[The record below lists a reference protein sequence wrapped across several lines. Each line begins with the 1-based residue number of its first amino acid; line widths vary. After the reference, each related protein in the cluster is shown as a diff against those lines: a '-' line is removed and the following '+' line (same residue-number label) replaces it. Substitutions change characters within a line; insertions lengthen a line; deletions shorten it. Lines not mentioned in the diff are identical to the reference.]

1 MILTTAD
8 AVESASREL
17 QVAYNK
23 KSGSRSSS
31 SSSSADQMIGDDGNK
46 GVTPQSSFSGNKP
59 SSYKRKNIM
68 TTNGDNDDEEAVVVL
83 PDLEVVGPEGITT
96 FLHSLRHFMRRDR
109 FKVHSHEGH
118 YDSCSADNNGT
129 VSASRISNKRKSA
142 KKKKKCNG
150 GNGGGGGGGDCEEI
164 GFNVKSIPIS
174 YDDHDDDDDA
184 SSDNLDHADQQV
196 RSSQTPTRLKQAVS
210 YLFTTPP
217 IPGKFLIDKAQ
228 ALGVPRGP
236 LYAQLKSGK
245 SVTFLDT
252 ITNLERTV
260 LSEEVIARRS
270 PGVGVAIVYC
280 PNLSVLNELKESNTF
295 RALESGLLDG
305 NVGSDDE
312 VKLDVMVHLS
322 PKHIFYEP
330 LYQSW
335 CKMFG
340 SNVDHLTL
348 HSSRSLDDLDVDEE
362 NSPFVSGI
370 ISGIQRSFVNDTVFP
385 MPILSASEM
394 DGNEEVKCSSKDD
407 VITIKGCPMMS
418 YTLLPRSRRGLDG
431 STVSTLYPTNTIDN
445 LRQEVNETGAV
456 ECASS
461 IVSSHRTR
469 TFEKSGCI
477 GELIFAGTGS
487 ALPSKQRNVTGK
499 YLRMNNGNSL
509 LLDVGE
515 GTIGQLLRSW
525 KSTLSSTE
533 STPIEEYRSR
543 IQGIKAVWISH
554 PHADH
559 HLGILRL
566 LSERIAICGTTDPIV
581 LMAPSDLFAFLEEY
595 EGVVPDI
602 CQSFISVD
610 CAEMIHGQMNPMS
623 KKLFED
629 LGITNCMSIPVSH
642 CARSYAVVMDGT
654 SFGRLGYS
662 GDCRPSKRF
671 ADVAFGADLL
681 IHEATFEDGMEE
693 DAVLKRHSTVGEAIY
708 VATEMN
714 AKSLALTHFSQRY
727 PKIPQMKK
735 TTDGDKESAIPI
747 VFAFDYMRLT
757 PNTFELAAK
766 LTPALRMLYPGDE
779 SETLTEHIS
788 AKEILGVPGLFASTG
803 VL

>member
-8 AVESASREL
+8 AVESAAREL
-17 QVAYNK
+17 QVAHFK
-23 KSGSRSSS
+23 KSGISSS
-31 SSSSADQMIGDDGNK
+31 SSDDQIGDDGK
-46 GVTPQSSFSGNKP
+46 RMGRPESFLSGNTP
-59 SSYKRKNIM
+59 SYKRKSGEA
-68 TTNGDNDDEEAVVVL
+68 TNGDDEEGAV
-83 PDLEVVGPEGITT
+83 PNLEVVGPVGITT

-109 FKVHSHEGH
+109 FKVYAHEGH
-118 YDSCSADNNGT
+118 YDSSADNNGT
-129 VSASRISNKRKSA
+129 FAASRTSNKRKTS
-142 KKKKKCNG
+142 KKKMK
-150 GNGGGGGGGDCEEI
+150 GNCSSGDCEEI

-174 YDDHDDDDDA
+174 YGDNDDDA
-184 SSDNLDHADQQV
+184 SCKNLDHADQQD
-196 RSSQTPTRLKQAVS
+196 RSSQTPPRLKQAVS

-245 SVTFLDT
+245 SVTFLDA
-252 ITNLERTV
+252 ISNLERTV
-260 LSEEVIARRS
+260 LSEEVIAQSS

-280 PNLSVLNELKESNTF
+280 PNLNVLNELKESNTF
-295 RALESGLLDG
+295 HALESGMLDG
-305 NVGSDDE
+305 NKGSDNQA
-312 VKLDVMVHLS
+312 KLDVMVHLT
-322 PKHIFYEP
+322 PKRIFYEP

-335 CKMFG
+335 CTMFG
-340 SNVDHLTL
+340 TNVDHLTL
-348 HSSRSLDDLDVDEE
+348 HTSKSLGDLDTDEE

-385 MPILSASEM
+385 MPILSTSEV
-394 DGNEEVKCSSKDD
+394 DGKGEVNCSSQDV

-418 YTLLPRSRRGLDG
+418 YTLLPRSRRGLDR
-431 STVSTLYPTNTIDN
+431 STVSNLYPTNTIND
-445 LRQEVNETGAV
+445 LRQQVNQTGAV

-461 IVSSHRTR
+461 IVSSQRSSIY
-469 TFEKSGCI
+469 ENSGCL

-525 KSTLSSTE
+525 KSTLSSTR

-581 LMAPSDLFAFLEEY
+581 LMAPSDLFSFLQEY
-595 EGVVPDI
+595 EIIVPDI
-602 CQSFISVD
+602 CRSFIPVD
-610 CAEMIHGQMNPMS
+610 CSEMIHGRLNPMS
-623 KKLFED
+623 KKLFEE
-629 LGITNCMSIPVSH
+629 LRITNCMSIPVSH

-654 SFGRLGYS
+654 SFGRVGYS

-671 ADVAFGADLL
+671 AGVALGTDLL

-693 DAVLKRHSTVGEAIY
+693 DAVLKRHSTVGEAIS

-735 TTDGDKESAIPI
+735 VIDGEKESGIPI
-747 VFAFDYMRLT
+747 IFAFDFMRLK

-779 SETLTEHIS
+779 SEKLIEHIT
-788 AKEILGVPGLFASTG
+788 AKEILGVPGLFATG
-803 VL
+803 AF